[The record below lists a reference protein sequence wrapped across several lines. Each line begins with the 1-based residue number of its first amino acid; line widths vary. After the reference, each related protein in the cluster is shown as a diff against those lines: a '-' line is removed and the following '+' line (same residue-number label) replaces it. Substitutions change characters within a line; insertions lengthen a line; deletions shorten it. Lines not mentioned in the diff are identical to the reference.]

1 MTTIT
6 QTTPRITNLYFYIPG
21 RFTAQDIVCI
31 KPESTTPPTSDHYFG
46 LYSKKSLTDYQN
58 EYPDMK
64 LLTWDELTHEIHKSA
79 IKPVT
84 EITHDRYTEM
94 LEVMP
99 PLRWVSSNENTTFML
114 CERFTGNITDIFARI
129 HTGGNEYRY
138 FTLRDVE
145 TLTHRQI
152 VEKVMLFINR

>member
-64 LLTWDELTHEIHKSA
+64 LLTWDELTLEIHQAA

-84 EITHDRYTEM
+84 EITHERYTEM

-114 CERFTGNITDIFARI
+114 CERFTGNMDLPLYIQTRFLSYGCDNFLRI
-129 HTGGNEYRY
+129 YSRGERY
-138 FTLRDVE
+138 PSALCG
-145 TLTHRQI
+145 
-152 VEKVMLFINR
+152 